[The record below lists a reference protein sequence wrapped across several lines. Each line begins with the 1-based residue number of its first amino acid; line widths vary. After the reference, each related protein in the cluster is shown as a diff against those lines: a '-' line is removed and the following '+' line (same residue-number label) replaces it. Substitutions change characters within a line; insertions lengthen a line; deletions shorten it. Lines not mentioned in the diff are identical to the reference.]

1 MEIHRQFQSNY
12 TIGIIGA
19 GGLGFPL
26 ARELNHSGYKV
37 TGIWTR
43 TFSRTE
49 QLSAKLRGTTAFRH
63 MQEVADNCQLVFIT
77 VPDDIISN
85 VADSINWYNG
95 QFVVH
100 CSGIHPKEILQN
112 PLNQGAIPGGFHPLQ
127 TFTRSKIDSPVF
139 KGITIGIDA
148 PSLLYQHLESIA
160 YSLGGSPFSIT
171 GKDRTLYHAS
181 ATIACALLVVLIHL
195 AADLWNQF
203 QDPLDSE
210 TDDGLHA
217 LIPLIK
223 STLNNL
229 EVSGPVGALT
239 GPLVRGD
246 IGTITG
252 HIKALEEKN
261 PELRDIY
268 GLLGIA
274 ALPLAKQKGNLTL
287 KQIKKIRHL
296 LRSGINCQKPIP
308 ENNSIL

>member
-148 PSLLYQHLESIA
+148 PSLLYQ
-160 YSLGGSPFSIT
+160 GF
-171 GKDRTLYHAS
+171 
-181 ATIACALLVVLIHL
+181 
-195 AADLWNQF
+195 
-203 QDPLDSE
+203 
-210 TDDGLHA
+210 
-217 LIPLIK
+217 
-223 STLNNL
+223 
-229 EVSGPVGALT
+229 
-239 GPLVRGD
+239 
-246 IGTITG
+246 
-252 HIKALEEKN
+252 
-261 PELRDIY
+261 
-268 GLLGIA
+268 
-274 ALPLAKQKGNLTL
+274 
-287 KQIKKIRHL
+287 
-296 LRSGINCQKPIP
+296 
-308 ENNSIL
+308 